1 MGTHFLLT
9 FWLVQVLLFVSCSN
23 GQDADERWIHTGTN
37 DGKFYDS
44 VGRERL
50 FHGINRVKK
59 AFPWY
64 FEEFTDPTTT
74 VYEKMQ
80 ELGINV
86 IRLGFMWSGFNP
98 APGVFNQTYLRL
110 VF

>member
-1 MGTHFLLT
+1 MTTNKIIPGPLGLVDNIIIKMGTHFLLT

-50 FHGINRVKK
+50 FHGVNRVKK
-59 AFPWY
+59 AFPW
-64 FEEFTDPTTT
+64 
-74 VYEKMQ
+74 
-80 ELGINV
+80 L
-86 IRLGFMWSGFNP
+86 S
-98 APGVFNQTYLRL
+98 
-110 VF
+110 